1 VTALSTEAR
10 EALVNAFDGNGLK
23 VYTTVPAVPK
33 PPCVVIIPDS
43 PWIQPTRLGSNLNY
57 RVRWKVLVVI
67 SPRNNEAATLDVE
80 NAVDLIL
87 GLVPSGYVAELVSPP
102 QLADTGA
109 QGTVY
114 TTEISVTVQMQ
125 SSPPTP

>member
-1 VTALSTEAR
+1 MTALSTEAR
-10 EALVNAFDGNGLK
+10 EELVTAFTGQGLK

-33 PPCVVIIPDS
+33 PPCIVVIPDS

-67 SPRNNEAATLDVE
+67 SPRNNEAATLDIE
-80 NAVDLIL
+80 DAVDLIL
-87 GLVPSGYVAELVSPP
+87 GLIPSGYVAELVSPP
-102 QLADTGA
+102 QIADTGA
-109 QGTVY
+109 QGSVY

-125 SSPPTP
+125 ATP

>member
-1 VTALSTEAR
+1 MTALSTEAR
-10 EALVNAFDGNGLK
+10 EQLVTAFTGQGLK

-33 PPCVVIIPDS
+33 PPCIVIVPDS

-67 SPRNNEAATLDVE
+67 SPRNNEAATLDIE
-80 NAVDLIL
+80 DAVDLIL
-87 GLVPSGYVAELVSPP
+87 GLVPSGYVADLVGPP

-114 TTEISVTVQMQ
+114 TTEINVSAQMQ
-125 SSPPTP
+125 AAPPTP

>member
-1 VTALSTEAR
+1 MTALSTESR
-10 EALVNAFDGNGLK
+10 EELVTAFTGQGLK

-33 PPCVVIIPDS
+33 PPCIVVIPDS

-67 SPRNNEAATLDVE
+67 SPRNNEAATLDIE
-80 NAVDLIL
+80 DAVDLIL
-87 GLVPSGYVAELVSPP
+87 GLMPSGYVAELVSPP

-125 SSPPTP
+125 STP

>member
-1 VTALSTEAR
+1 MTALSTEAR
-10 EALVNAFDGNGLK
+10 EELVTAFTGQGLK

-33 PPCVVIIPDS
+33 PPCIVVIPDS

-67 SPRNNEAATLDVE
+67 SPRNNEAATLDIE
-80 NAVDLIL
+80 DAVDLVL
-87 GLVPSGYVAELVSPP
+87 GLIPSGYVAELVSPP

-109 QGTVY
+109 QGSVY

-125 SSPPTP
+125 STP